1 MNNNI
6 EKRQDIL
13 DAYAFRHATKAFDP
27 TKKIT
32 DEDFEFIVETGRL
45 SPSSVGYEPWK
56 FLVIQ
61 NMEIREKLKEFSFG
75 GQGQLP
81 TASHLVVI
89 LARKDVKA
97 ESDYVQNLL
106 KNVKK
111 IPEPIVEN
119 MTKAY
124 KNFQEFDLKLYE
136 NDRALFDWASKQTYI
151 ALGNMLTSAALI
163 GIDSCPME
171 GFNMDKVTEVLV
183 NEGLLD
189 SEKFGVSV
197 MATFGYRA
205 QEPEFEKSRQ
215 NKDKVVQWID

>member
-6 EKRQDIL
+6 EKKQDIL

-32 DEDFEFIVETGRL
+32 DEDFEFILETGRL

-119 MTKAY
+119 MTNAY

-197 MATFGYRA
+197 MATFGYRS

-215 NKDKVVQWID
+215 NKDKVVQWIN